1 MSDLYSRL
9 SKDDAAVLLVDHQTG
24 LISGLVRDYGV
35 DEFKNNVLALGDT
48 AKFFDLPVILTTSF
62 ENGPTDC
69 SCKNSLISFLMRQK

>member
-35 DEFKNNVLALGDT
+35 DEFKTMYWLS
-48 AKFFDLPVILTTSF
+48 VIRL
-62 ENGPTDC
+62 
-69 SCKNSLISFLMRQK
+69 NSLIYRLF